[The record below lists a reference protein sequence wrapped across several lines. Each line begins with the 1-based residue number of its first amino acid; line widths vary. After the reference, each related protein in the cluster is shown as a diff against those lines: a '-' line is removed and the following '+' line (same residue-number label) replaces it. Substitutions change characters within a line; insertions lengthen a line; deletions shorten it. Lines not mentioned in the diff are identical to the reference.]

1 MRSRSTQP
9 DNRVVK
15 RARTR
20 TKSFPLEDS
29 SLFAYLN
36 TFMTTDD
43 LMQRWRYSRAVGTM
57 VLPNIVPRVEWGPE
71 VLNRPDLCPL
81 VRRMHTGDEFDH
93 PLDVG
98 SLPPKLT
105 QLTFGLQFAGR
116 APGVSNWLNRGP
128 KTRWSRLVGSTSSAT
143 GRSKRRT

>member
-1 MRSRSTQP
+1 MKSIRSRSTQL
-9 DNRVVK
+9 DNRVTK

-43 LMQRWRYSRAVGTM
+43 LMQLWKCSRAVRTM

-71 VLNRPDLCPL
+71 VLNRPELRPL

-98 SLPPKLT
+98 SLPPCRRPSVQYYPNACADPWYHGYTGARPYT
-105 QLTFGLQFAGR
+105 QMAEHQTR
-116 APGVSNWLNRGP
+116 ASSCIR
-128 KTRWSRLVGSTSSAT
+128 RW
-143 GRSKRRT
+143 